1 MIFVSRRVPSIC
13 SPIILVFY
21 PKKTNNHDVVG
32 LVAVAAVAVRRG
44 LNRPAQ
50 GFDDVVA
57 GAAGAA
63 GGG

>member
-21 PKKTNNHDVVG
+21 PKKTNNHDV
-32 LVAVAAVAVRRG
+32 AAVAVRRG

-50 GFDDVVA
+50 GFDDDVVAVAVA
-57 GAAGAA
+57 GAVGAA

>member
-1 MIFVSRRVPSIC
+1 MTFASLRVPSAVAVPRY
-13 SPIILVFY
+13 S
-21 PKKTNNHDVVG
+21 NDDVVD

-50 GFDDVVA
+50 GFDDDVVAVAVA
-57 GAAGAA
+57 GAVGAA

>member
-21 PKKTNNHDVVG
+21 PKKTNNHDVVD

-50 GFDDVVA
+50 GFE
-57 GAAGAA
+57 GAAGAV